1 MVVFYTVTVSWG
13 IPPMMT
19 SISYFGSRK
28 ALTPSESMIEVQDW
42 LPFSLHCFRLFTE
55 IVSDFHVF
63 FCHFLAVNI
72 PSCLFI
78 IRPCQFL
85 LQAMQPLTPRVK
97 SRSSNT
103 AYDTLQDLILS
114 LHLLPSFSCFVASSY
129 SGLLVLLKIGQML
142 LSLRA
147 FILGISS
154 PWYHLPA
161 VCIAVSSSDQ
171 LKSSPIMPAPFHTYL
186 LSYDTV

>member
-1 MVVFYTVTVSWG
+1 MAVFYTVTVSWG
-13 IPPMMT
+13 IRPMVAN
-19 SISYFGSRK
+19 ISYFGSRK
-28 ALTPSESMIEVQDW
+28 ALTPSESMIQVDW
-42 LPFSLHCFRLFTE
+42 LVFSLHCFRLFTE

-72 PSCLFI
+72 PYYLFI

-85 LQAMQPLTPRVK
+85 LEAMQPLTPRVK

-103 AYDTLQDLILS
+103 AYDTRQALILS

-129 SGLLVLLKIGQML
+129 SSRLVLLKIGQML
-142 LSLRA
+142 FRLRA
-147 FILGISS
+147 FILGISC

-161 VCIAVSSSDQ
+161 VCIAVSSSDY
-171 LKSSPIMPAPFHTYL
+171 K
-186 LSYDTV
+186 LSGHFS